1 MAGQGL
7 LAVGVPPQP
16 LWLLY
21 VKLAV
26 LVISLI
32 VLAIAAYALS
42 LWPGGAG
49 GMDIFVVRASPLSRD
64 RTRLCPHSDL
74 IWFRRPS

>member
-21 VKLAV
+21 VKIAV

-32 VLAIAAYALS
+32 VLALSAYALS
-42 LWPGGAG
+42 LWPAGAG
-49 GMDIFVVRASPLSRD
+49 GMDIFVVCASLLSLFLSSRWV
-64 RTRLCPHSDL
+64 
-74 IWFRRPS
+74 I